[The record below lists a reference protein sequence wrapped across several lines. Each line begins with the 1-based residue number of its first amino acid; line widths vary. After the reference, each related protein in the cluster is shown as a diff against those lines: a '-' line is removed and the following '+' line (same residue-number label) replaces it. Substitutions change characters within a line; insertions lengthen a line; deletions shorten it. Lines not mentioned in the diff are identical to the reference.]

1 MAETSQATDED
12 RTDASPKTTTAAL
25 VGALMR
31 LDPGSVARLRRMDP
45 LGPGEIAFWQLATE
59 KQHPVSGDARGI
71 QFVKI
76 LALLTPRGEVRS
88 RAPFHRLDQPLGKV
102 LAEAGFSEKRLASFM
117 ALPFDWRGEALER
130 IARFLFANMSNGVNC
145 DDIRNLL
152 LIDDVWPLRRLANTY
167 YDAFDRAAY
176 AAKKG
181 ETK

>member
-1 MAETSQATDED
+1 MAETSRAPDED
-12 RTDASPKTTTAAL
+12 EKDASPKTTTAAL

-45 LGPGEIAFWQLATE
+45 LGPGEIAFWQLATDAR
-59 KQHPVSGDARGI
+59 HPLAGDATGM

-76 LALLTPRGEVRS
+76 LALLTPRGNVRS
-88 RAPFHRLDQPLGKV
+88 RVPFHKIEQPLGKV

-117 ALPFDWRGEALER
+117 ALPFGWRGEALGR
-130 IARFLFANMSNGVNC
+130 IARFLFGTMESGVNC
-145 DDIRNLL
+145 DDIRSLL
-152 LIDDVWPLRRLANTY
+152 FIDDVWPLRRLAKTY

-181 ETK
+181 ETP